1 MGGTLTEMAG
11 DDPAF
16 LDLVPG
22 LHAMKRL
29 AAPEEVARA
38 ALLLL
43 SEEASLV
50 TGTAPFADGGNAV
63 SKV

>member
-1 MGGTLTEMAG
+1 MTEMAG

-16 LDLVPG
+16 LDLASG
-22 LHAMKRL
+22 LHAMKRV
-29 AAPEEVARA
+29 AAPAEVARA
-38 ALLLL
+38 ALFLL
-43 SEEASLV
+43 SELASLV

>member
-16 LDLVPG
+16 LDLASG

-29 AAPEEVARA
+29 AAPEEVAPA
-38 ALLLL
+38 ALFLL
-43 SEEASLV
+43 SEQASLV